1 VTIDVLPG
9 DVLLSVFACYVDEAT
24 DVEGWRTL
32 VHVCRRWRNFVFGS
46 PRCLHLRIAC
56 TNKSHVKEKLDV
68 WPRLPIVVSGY
79 CDSITCLDNI
89 EAALQHSDRVC
100 QIELMVNARQM
111 IPVKDAFAALEKPF
125 PALTDLDLSQWP
137 VSNASGCLDLFKFL
151 KGSSHLRT
159 LSLGGITIPQ
169 FPALLAYSMDLKNL
183 HLHDIYYYEYLRPDK
198 MATALSALT
207 SLETLSLR
215 FTSSHY
221 HANLGNQESRSA
233 IPSLLCFDFEGVSEY
248 LEALVARID
257 TPVLGRLG
265 ITIFRQPT
273 FDTTQLLWFLSRIP
287 KMQELDKARV
297 KLDNPEVWIDFS
309 SSDLSAFRLG
319 ISSNEPERHF
329 PCLVQFFGLPFNPL
343 PTLESLYIV
352 AYPYL
357 QQYRWDRVENAQWL
371 ELLRPFVAVKN
382 LHLFK
387 EVTLRIAPAL
397 KELVGERATEV
408 FPTLQNVFLE
418 PLPTQPVYSAMIQFG
433 AARQLSGHPIHIS
446 VSHQR
451 DDD

>member
-1 VTIDVLPG
+1 MTIDALPD
-9 DVLLSVFACYVDEAT
+9 DVLLSVFECYLDEAT

-32 VHVCRRWRNFVFGS
+32 VHVCRRWRNVVFGS
-46 PRCLHLRIAC
+46 PRSLHLRIAC
-56 TNKSHVKEKLDV
+56 TSKSPVREKLDV

-79 CDSITCLDNI
+79 CESMTCLDNFK
-89 EAALQHSDRVC
+89 AALEHSDRVC
-100 QIELMVNARQM
+100 QIELMVNPRQ
-111 IPVKDAFAALEKPF
+111 IPVKDIFAALEKPF

-137 VSNASGCLDLFKFL
+137 FSYMPTYHDPFKFL
-151 KGSSHLRT
+151 VGSGHLRS
-159 LSLGGITIPQ
+159 LSLGGIAIPQ
-169 FPALLAYSMDLKNL
+169 FPALLASTMNLNNL
-183 HLHDIYYYEYLRPDK
+183 HFHDAQYGYFTPDA

-215 FTSSHY
+215 FVSDQSY
-221 HANLGNQESRSA
+221 ARESRHPLPRSV
-233 IPSLLCFDFEGVSEY
+233 IPSLLCFDFEGRGEF

-273 FDTTQLLWFLSRIP
+273 FDTTQLLWLLSRIP

-309 SSDLSAFRLG
+309 SSDLSALRLG
-319 ISSNEPERHF
+319 ISSYEPERDF
-329 PCLVQFFGLPFNPL
+329 PCLARSFGLPFNPL
-343 PTLESLYIV
+343 PTLESLHIV

-357 QQYRWDRVENAQWL
+357 QQQRWDRVENAQWL

-382 LHLFK
+382 LHLSK

-397 KELVGERATEV
+397 QELVGERTTEV

-418 PLPTQPVYSAMIQFG
+418 ELLPTGPDYNAIMQF
-433 AARQLSGHPIHIS
+433 ATARRLSGHPVHIS
-446 VSHQR
+446 VSH
-451 DDD
+451 